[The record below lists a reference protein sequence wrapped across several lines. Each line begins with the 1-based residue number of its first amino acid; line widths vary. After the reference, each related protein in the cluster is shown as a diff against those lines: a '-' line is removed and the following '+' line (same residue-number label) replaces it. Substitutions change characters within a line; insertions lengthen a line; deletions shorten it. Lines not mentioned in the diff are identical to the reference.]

1 MKNLLKANSPKNST
15 TSSLKKQR
23 MGSSGKFMRRATTT
37 REMENILRSRIAAYQ
52 EDGDLDFTD
61 INRAS
66 FYCPEP
72 RAGMAQRG
80 IRWSR
85 TDGRDDHTRKR
96 EAYQGHWVERTEW
109 SDEEKLVYGVR
120 DGEPYIVRDV
130 VLMER
135 DERWSKKERAAK
147 DYRQLRMI
155 DSVVADSEDRGGFGK
170 LEFIEDEAEN
180 STDDSITIPISN

>member
-1 MKNLLKANSPKNST
+1 MKNLLKANAPKAGT

-23 MGSSGKFMRRATTT
+23 MGSTGKFMRRATTT
-37 REMENILRSRIAAYQ
+37 REMEKVLRARIASYQ

-61 INRAS
+61 ISRAS
-66 FYCPEP
+66 FTCPEA
-72 RAGMAQRG
+72 REGMAQRG

-85 TDGRDDHTRKR
+85 TDGRDDHQRKR
-96 EAYQGHWVERTEW
+96 EAHQGHWVERTEW
-109 SDEEKLVYGVR
+109 SDEEKLMYGVR
-120 DGEPYIVRDV
+120 DGEPYIVRDI

-135 DERWSKKERAAK
+135 DERWSHKEKALR

-170 LEFIEDEAEN
+170 LEFVEDEAEN
-180 STDDSITIPISN
+180 SMNDSITIPISN